1 MKTETVYLAL
11 GSNLGDRRANIERAL
26 ELLDEAIG
34 MHWEALSSII
44 ETPAEGFDGPPF
56 LNCAVRYRYTGTPH
70 RLLDACQRI
79 ERRLGRRK
87 HPLTDEQGRRI
98 YQSRPIDIDI
108 LLYGDRRINAPR
120 LTVPHPRMY
129 EREFVMRPLQEIFDR
144 ND

>member
-26 ELLDEAIG
+26 ELLDEAVG
-34 MHWEALSSII
+34 THLEALSSII

-56 LNCAVRYRYTGTPH
+56 LNCAVRYHYTGTPH

-87 HPLTDEQGRRI
+87 HPLTDAQGRRI